1 MNITS
6 GLKAAAKALVAGPQ
20 PESFR
25 VGGKKLV
32 CAHCEN
38 DSFFKKNIS
47 MNTAFSALTETQW
60 ANKEASAL
68 VCAKCAHIEW
78 FEDDRAIEKDA

>member
-6 GLKAAAKALVAGPQ
+6 GLKAAAKALVSGPK

-25 VGGKKLV
+25 VAGKQLV
-32 CAHCEN
+32 CVHCQN
-38 DSFFKKNIS
+38 PLFFKKNIS
-47 MNTAFSALTETQW
+47 MNTAFSALTDTQW
-60 ANKEASAL
+60 ANKEACAL

-78 FEDDRAIEKDA
+78 FEDDRAIENTA